1 MSKGILYIISGP
13 SGTGKGTVCE
23 ELKKDEN
30 IFLSIS
36 TTSRD
41 QRAGEVAGVT
51 YNYTTPE
58 NFEKLIA
65 EGEMLEWAK
74 YGGNYYGTPKSLI
87 NEKLNEGKD
96 VILEIEPQ
104 GALKVE
110 DIMPECIMIFVVPPS
125 MEVLKKRLEDRGRET
140 DDQIRERL
148 ANAVWEFNQAE
159 KYDHI
164 VVNDN
169 LDECVKE
176 IMDIMKSAKE
186 KRNLVYEL
194 LSQYDEMKGRI

>member
-30 IFLSIS
+30 IFLSVS

-65 EGEMLEWAK
+65 DGEMLEWAK
-74 YGGNYYGTPKSLI
+74 YGGNYYGTPKSAI
-87 NEKLNEGKD
+87 IEKLNEGKD

-110 DIMPECIMIFVVPPS
+110 SIMPECIMIFIAPPS
-125 MEVLKKRLEDRGRET
+125 MNILKQRLDDRGREST
-140 DDQIRERL
+140 EQIRERL
-148 ANAVWEFNQAE
+148 QNAVWEFNQAE

-164 VVNDN
+164 VVNDD
-169 LDECVKE
+169 LFECVNE
-176 IMDIMKSAKE
+176 IKGIMNSAKQ
-186 KRNLVYEL
+186 KRNLVFEL